1 MYKGDTFFAEHNF
14 VVDYERAL
22 MAMPDMELWIWLMH
36 RRGYSQGYI
45 GDSIGVTQSDVA
57 YRIDRIQDYLKRR
70 VNEEEMH

>member
-1 MYKGDTFFAEHNF
+1 
-14 VVDYERAL
+14 
-22 MAMPDMELWIWLMH
+22 MPDMELWIWLMH

-70 VNEEEMH
+70 VNEETIQ

>member
-1 MYKGDTFFAEHNF
+1 MYKGDTFFAERNF

-22 MAMPDMELWIWLMH
+22 MDMPDMELWIWLMH

-57 YRIDRIQDYLKRR
+57 YRIDRIQNYITRR